1 MRARLSGIGLRTRLL
16 VLVLAAII
24 VPVVAYWVLPSS
36 GPTVSIA
43 TLYNTTLQP
52 DQTVEIN
59 ITVTDVTDLS
69 SVRVNLAWD
78 PNVLKVT
85 TGGTVGWRDAS
96 TGIRYGI
103 REGPFFKQFTNSTQF
118 LANKVNNVA
127 GNITA
132 LYNSITEP
140 GMGASG
146 SGVVMIVNFTCVQSG
161 PVSIRITGPR
171 DGHSSL
177 QSVLGQQIS
186 HEDSDGSIT
195 IDGPPGVWTE
205 RWFQIAV
212 GVIIAEIIVVVLTI
226 LVIVRWLRTRTLT
239 ESEEIAEFALS

>member
-1 MRARLSGIGLRTRLL
+1 LREIGLRTRLL
-16 VLVLAAII
+16 LLVLVAII
-24 VPVVAYWVLPSS
+24 VPAVAYWVIPSS
-36 GPTVSIA
+36 GPTVSI
-43 TLYNTTLQP
+43 TNLYNTTLQP
-52 DQTVEIN
+52 GQTVEIN
-59 ITVTDVTDLS
+59 ITVSDVTDLS
-69 SVRVNLAWD
+69 SCRVNLAWD
-78 PNVLKVT
+78 PNVLTVT
-85 TGGTVGWRDAS
+85 TGGTVGWRDTS

-132 LYNSITEP
+132 LYDSITEP
-140 GMGASG
+140 GMGATG

-186 HEDSDGSIT
+186 HQDSDGFIT
-195 IDGPPGVWTE
+195 IDGPPAAGLWTE

-226 LVIVRWLRTRTLT
+226 LVIVRWLRTRTST